1 MKLLLKA
8 FWLASCALVGTLEAN
23 AQILVQGGGAT
34 MPAALYQGSPDSIL
48 PSSFSYAPTNSGVG
62 KLAFLT
68 NDPSRFSTT
77 GTVHFAG
84 SDAVLS
90 GAEMSVYNNTF
101 DRSGDPSRYGAL
113 IQIPVAL
120 APVVIPFNKPGSA
133 VDLSVTQICGIFS
146 GKINH
151 WSQLAGSGRSGYIRV
166 VYRGES
172 SGISELLTRFLTSA
186 CQPAD
191 VSATTLKLTNGV
203 PAFSVQST
211 FANLFTLVPSNFV
224 AAPASGDAAVYAAIL
239 ATDGTIG
246 YTGPDLS
253 LDLSDATRVARVKG
267 FSPKDVSTQATL
279 DTVAPPTDAAAQN
292 PANWVPVFANPSS
305 GYPIVGTTNLLFG
318 QCYKDVLLAARIRG
332 ALHRIYGSI
341 VVNGV
346 EQGPNDAAIGA
357 HKFIPLN
364 KAWRDAIRMR
374 FVAASNA
381 AALNNPSTCS
391 GIGRPL

>member
-1 MKLLLKA
+1 MNLLLKA
-8 FWLASCALVGTLEAN
+8 FWLASCVLVGTLEAD

-48 PSSFSYAPTNSGVG
+48 PTSFSYVPTSSGVG
-62 KLAFLT
+62 KRAFLS
-68 NDPSRFSTT
+68 NDPSLFSTT

-90 GAEMSVYNNTF
+90 STELYSYNSTF
-101 DRSGDPSRYGAL
+101 NRAGDPTRYGAL

-120 APVVIPFNKPGSA
+120 APVIIPFNKPGSA
-133 VDLSVTQICGIFS
+133 IDLSVTRICGIFS
-146 GKINH
+146 GKITN
-151 WSQLAGSGRSGYIRV
+151 WSTIDSARTGTIRV

-172 SGISELLTRFLTSA
+172 SGATELLARFLTSA

-191 VSATTLKLTNGV
+191 VSGTTLKLTNGV

-211 FANLFTLVPSNFV
+211 FANLFTSVPENFV
-224 AAPASGDAAVYAAIL
+224 AAPASGDAAVYAAIF
-239 ATDGTIG
+239 TTVGTIG

-253 LDLSDATRVARVKG
+253 LDLSDATRVAQVKG

-279 DTVAPPTDAAAQN
+279 DNVPPPAGAAAEN
-292 PANWVPVFANPSS
+292 PANWVPWFGNPSS

-318 QCYKDVLLAARIRG
+318 QCYKDVLLAARVRG
-332 ALHRIYGSI
+332 ALSRLYGSV

-357 HKFIPLN
+357 HNFIPLN

-374 FVAASNA
+374 FVAASNP
-381 AALNNPSTCS
+381 AALNNPGTCS